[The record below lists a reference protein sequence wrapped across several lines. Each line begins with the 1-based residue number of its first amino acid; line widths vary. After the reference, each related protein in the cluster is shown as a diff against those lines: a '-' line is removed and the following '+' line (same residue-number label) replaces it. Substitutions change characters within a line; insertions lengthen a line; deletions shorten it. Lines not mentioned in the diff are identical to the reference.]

1 MPYFMLKDRKPLYPL
16 SPSVTSCSSSSSD
29 ESTKNSDNE
38 THEDKESSPETNMQ
52 DVTKIQHGNEIEN
65 TVEPMCDEK
74 VVKVRSTDVK
84 KKSAKRPVKQ
94 VKSACKKTA
103 VKRKRAAKKM
113 GNYAESSDD
122 EWLPPALKG
131 ITQYIIHPLGKPS
144 LKGTNLL
151 VKFIIEGWVLFRSHQ
166 ETSMNVFVCPRER
179 HGGEEEE
186 PI

>member
-29 ESTKNSDNE
+29 ESMKNSDDE
-38 THEDKESSPETNMQ
+38 SRLDKESPPETTI
-52 DVTKIQHGNEIEN
+52 VKIQPGNDKIVD
-65 TVEPMCDEK
+65 TVRPMSDET

-84 KKSAKRPVKQ
+84 KKSGKKPVKQ
-94 VKSACKKTA
+94 VKSACKKPA

-151 VKFIIEGWVLFRSHQ
+151 VKFIIEGWVLLGPTKR
-166 ETSMNVFVCPRER
+166 PL
-179 HGGEEEE
+179 
-186 PI
+186 

>member
-1 MPYFMLKDRKPLYPL
+1 MLKDRKPLYPL

-94 VKSACKKTA
+94 VKSACKKPA
-103 VKRKRAAKKM
+103 VKRNVKRKRATKKM

-131 ITQYIIHPLGKPS
+131 ITQYLIKYNPS
-144 LKGTNLL
+144 IRETVTK
-151 VKFIIEGWVLFRSHQ
+151 KHQ
-166 ETSMNVFVCPRER
+166 SF
-179 HGGEEEE
+179 G
-186 PI
+186 